1 MKFIVNSTCLEAN
14 CSELKDP
21 EAFLDSIRKCKISIE
36 EAPHKQEEFHR
47 CLKKLIIEN
56 QSEKQKK
63 KLANINKLFKGR
75 NNAIKFVDDYGSMI
89 LEARKKSA
97 EEEPEPGPS
106 KAKTKRKKS
115 PLELCEE
122 FINGIKNDEKNIN
135 EQIFKYYFFITLYY
149 F

>member
-1 MKFIVNSTCLEAN
+1 MKIN
-14 CSELKDP
+14 LK
-21 EAFLDSIRKCKISIE
+21 
-36 EAPHKQEEFHR
+36 
-47 CLKKLIIEN
+47 N
-56 QSEKQKK
+56 KK
-63 KLANINKLFKGR
+63 KTLTNINKLFKGG
-75 NNAIKFVDDYGSMI
+75 NDAIKFVDDYGSMI
-89 LEARKKSA
+89 LEAKKKSA

-135 EQIFKYYFFITLYY
+135 EQIFKDYFFITLYY